1 MKLCGKTIGF
11 AMTGS
16 FCTYEKA
23 FLQMKILREMGATII
38 PIFSYVP
45 QEIECRFGSYKHFLE
60 KAEEISDHRPI
71 LTIAQAEPIGPKGL
85 LDVLLIAPCTGNTMA
100 KLSMAI
106 TDTPV
111 LMAAKSQ
118 LRTERPVVLSL
129 ASNDSL
135 GLNFKNLGSLYS
147 VKHVYFV
154 PFGQDDSIKKPNSLV
169 AHMDCIP
176 TTLEMALEEK
186 QLQPVLRPYSLPS

>member
-1 MKLCGKTIGF
+1 MTLSGKTIGF

-23 FLQMKILREMGATII
+23 FEQMKLLKEMGATII

-45 QEIECRFGSYKHFLE
+45 QEMECRFGSCKYFLE
-60 KAEEISDHRPI
+60 KAEEISEHRPI
-71 LTIAQAEPIGPKGL
+71 LTISQAEPIGPKGMLDIL
-85 LDVLLIAPCTGNTMA
+85 LNAPCTGNTMP

-106 TDTPV
+106 TDSPV

-135 GLNFKNLGSLYS
+135 GLNFKNLGELYAI
-147 VKHVYFV
+147 KHVFFV
-154 PFGQDDSIKKPNSLV
+154 PFGQDDFCKKPNSLV
-169 AHMDCIP
+169 AHMDFIP
-176 TTLEMALEEK
+176 ATLEMALEEK
-186 QLQPVLRPYSLPS
+186 QIQPVLQSYEAH